1 VGIRQSV
8 EVSEGICRFR
18 PAGECN
24 LIEATALVSKALAYC
39 RDRSMA
45 KLLVDG
51 TGLLGLPIPSLVE
64 RFLMVEDWAQEAKGV
79 VAMALVVQPQYIH
92 PDKFGVKVAAY
103 LGFSAEVFPVESDAL
118 AWLASVPISAG

>member
-1 VGIRQSV
+1 MHIRQSV

-18 PAGECN
+18 PTGECS
-24 LIEATALVSKALAYC
+24 LLEATELVSKALAYC
-39 RDRSMA
+39 RDRSIP

-51 TGLLGLPIPSLVE
+51 TGLVGLPIPSLVD

-79 VAMALVVQPQYIH
+79 VAMSLVVQPQYIH
-92 PDKFGVKVAAY
+92 PDKFGVKVAAE

-118 AWLASVPISAG
+118 AWLASVPAA

>member
-24 LIEATALVSKALAYC
+24 LVEATELVSKALVYC
-39 RDRSMA
+39 RDRSMR

-51 TGLLGLPIPSLVE
+51 TGLVGLPIPSLVD
-64 RFLMVEDWAQEAKGV
+64 RFLMVEEWAQEAKGV
-79 VAMALVVQPQYIH
+79 VAMALVVEPKYIH
-92 PDKFGVKVAAY
+92 PDKFGVRVAAD
-103 LGFSAEVFPVESDAL
+103 LGFSAEVFPLESDAL
-118 AWLASVPISAG
+118 AWLASAPISAD